1 MPGTIA
7 VNITD
12 ISEKISPVIKRI
24 GIARS
29 SIRESTTLKIDIT
42 IMIIVS

>member
-12 ISEKISPVIKRI
+12 ISEKISPVMKRI
-24 GIARS
+24 GIARTNKG
-29 SIRESTTLKIDIT
+29 ESTSPKMEIT
-42 IMIIVS
+42 IMIIVP